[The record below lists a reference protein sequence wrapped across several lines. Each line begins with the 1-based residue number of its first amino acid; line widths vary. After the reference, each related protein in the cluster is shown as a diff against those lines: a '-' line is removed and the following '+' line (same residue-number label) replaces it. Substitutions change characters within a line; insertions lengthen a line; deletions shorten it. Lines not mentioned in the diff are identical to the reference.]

1 MSHADLVSPTG
12 SKFPPT
18 DAARAQVAALRRARS
33 PSEYPLP
40 ATPNPTARQLFDPTQ
55 NQNASQG
62 IPPTARAPSN
72 TTTMTPR
79 QIQAQNEEEITGAA
93 AAAAAAISQ
102 LEAKLETLTLEL
114 EQERSRN
121 RTENTAAAAEQT
133 DAEHAQQHTPRQPKN
148 ESQYRNGNE
157 PIQATQSGAPH
168 PDHNSEGEKRSGND
182 NENESKSEKGNAN
195 GNENARVMRSGQDA
209 QPVKP
214 SQITM
219 RRDQAKSPATDLS
232 FLRQSRIG
240 TERCEMDSAF
250 EILTAAYNL
259 EEPLRCLKDRSASS
273 HNSVLSETVCVAH
286 NVRLTPRFLRTGHR
300 PDGQD
305 LGVRVTGSEVQPSKN
320 NRSSELETS
329 DSAAPAHFPR

>member
-1 MSHADLVSPTG
+1 
-12 SKFPPT
+12 
-18 DAARAQVAALRRARS
+18 
-33 PSEYPLP
+33 
-40 ATPNPTARQLFDPTQ
+40 
-55 NQNASQG
+55 
-62 IPPTARAPSN
+62 
-72 TTTMTPR
+72 MTPR
-79 QIQAQNEEEITGAA
+79 QTQAQNEGEITGAA

-102 LEAKLETLTLEL
+102 LEAKLETLTLAL

-148 ESQYRNGNE
+148 ESQSRTGNE
-157 PIQATQSGAPH
+157 PIQATQGGAPH
-168 PDHNSEGEKRSGND
+168 PDHNSEGEKRSEND

-214 SQITM
+214 SQMTM

-259 EEPLRCLKDRSASS
+259 EEPLRCLKLGINGLWDFHSHFNKTYPDTAEIIGDSDEANLLRRNIGKYFFKVLGRQECGMDTAALTTMIHASRTRGDLKMITQQVAMYGADKD
-273 HNSVLSETVCVAH
+273 NSTMNALAVQAATTLRGS
-286 NVRLTPRFLRTGHR
+286 TPH
-300 PDGQD
+300 
-305 LGVRVTGSEVQPSKN
+305 
-320 NRSSELETS
+320 
-329 DSAAPAHFPR
+329 AALIPCASGGCENTPQN